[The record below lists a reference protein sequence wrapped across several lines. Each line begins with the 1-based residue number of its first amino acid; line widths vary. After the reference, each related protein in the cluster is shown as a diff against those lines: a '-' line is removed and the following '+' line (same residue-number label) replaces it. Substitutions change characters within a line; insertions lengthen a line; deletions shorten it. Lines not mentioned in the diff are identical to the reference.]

1 MKMRM
6 MLVLIMLACGAS
18 REEEVQEMGR
28 VDSPSLK
35 EAAQTGGFFSALM
48 TSGSFTMMQAGS
60 FEEEEEKLQLGE
72 DSTDLKAENAEL
84 KRLLALK
91 ASSDKEEAAPM
102 TSPTSRTLLGPKNV
116 NRQNSHCGTKLML
129 EAQNRMQGKSSFGTH
144 DSAACDLR
152 QGHTCRLWKTQAF
165 RLVRRK
171 EGEHFFNAL
180 VGAVAT
186 TNTDCNIVKR
196 WAQLPNTAAALN
208 DPLVVDLFYRK
219 DMHGTRKCYCSEEE
233 TQRSSATRVLLGKG
247 SKSTSACTKCKL
259 HWTVKKTCRVTADVQ
274 ANLNKFCN
282 SANKNILCSNGKPD
296 LLHDPAIGAACTIF

>member
-1 MKMRM
+1 

-102 TSPTSRTLLGPKNV
+102 TSPTSRTL
-116 NRQNSHCGTKLML
+116 
-129 EAQNRMQGKSSFGTH
+129 RMNNHSRSF
-144 DSAACDLR
+144 R
-152 QGHTCRLWKTQAF
+152 
-165 RLVRRK
+165 
-171 EGEHFFNAL
+171 
-180 VGAVAT
+180 
-186 TNTDCNIVKR
+186 
-196 WAQLPNTAAALN
+196 
-208 DPLVVDLFYRK
+208 
-219 DMHGTRKCYCSEEE
+219 
-233 TQRSSATRVLLGKG
+233 
-247 SKSTSACTKCKL
+247 
-259 HWTVKKTCRVTADVQ
+259 
-274 ANLNKFCN
+274 
-282 SANKNILCSNGKPD
+282 
-296 LLHDPAIGAACTIF
+296 